1 LTARFPAAPVEIASN
16 IVGLVGL
23 ALLSVPVLYAN
34 KYANLIYR
42 VHRSAPNYADA
53 SIAADRQLAAEQL
66 AALRDQWT
74 PCKSRCLIGGTGLT
88 ALSYLLPLL
97 KCLWTLLRR

>member
-1 LTARFPAAPVEIASN
+1 MEIASN
-16 IVGLVGL
+16 IAGLLGLV
-23 ALLSVPVLYAN
+23 LLSVPVLYAN

-66 AALRDQWT
+66 GVLRDQWT
-74 PCKSRCLIGGTGLT
+74 PFKSRCLIGGTGLT

-97 KCLWTLLRR
+97 KCLGTLFGR